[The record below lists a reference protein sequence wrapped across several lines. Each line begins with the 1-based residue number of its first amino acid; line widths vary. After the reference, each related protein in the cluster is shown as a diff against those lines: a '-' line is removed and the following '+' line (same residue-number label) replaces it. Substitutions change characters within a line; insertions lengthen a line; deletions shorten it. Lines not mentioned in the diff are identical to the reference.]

1 MFHTVLKSCLIC
13 HNIKAAVILCLRIFV
28 MQITS
33 KLRTD
38 KHNKVQ
44 RISFIDIIKCIS
56 SYVFKEIF
64 AEAKV
69 IYFAKFKNY
78 FN

>member
-1 MFHTVLKSCLIC
+1 
-13 HNIKAAVILCLRIFV
+13 

-38 KHNKVQ
+38 KHNKVHGYQ
-44 RISFIDIIKCIS
+44 PISFIDLIKCIS

-78 FN
+78 FNQ

>member
-28 MQITS
+28 IQIPS
-33 KLRTD
+33 KLRIEEHTTNIM
-38 KHNKVQ
+38 H
-44 RISFIDIIKCIS
+44 SLIKCIS
-56 SYVFKEIF
+56 SYVSKEIF
-64 AEAKV
+64 PEANV
-69 IYFAKFKNY
+69 IYFAKFKNN

>member
-28 MQITS
+28 MQIPS
-33 KLRTD
+33 KLRIEE
-38 KHNKVQ
+38 HNKI
-44 RISFIDIIKCIS
+44 RLIDLIKCIS
-56 SYVFKEIF
+56 SYVFEEIF
-64 AEAKV
+64 PEANV
-69 IYFAKFKNY
+69 IYFAKFKNN